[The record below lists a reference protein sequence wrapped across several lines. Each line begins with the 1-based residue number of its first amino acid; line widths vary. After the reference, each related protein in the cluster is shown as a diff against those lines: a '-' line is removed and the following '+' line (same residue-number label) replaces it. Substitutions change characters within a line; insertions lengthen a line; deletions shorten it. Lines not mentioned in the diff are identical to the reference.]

1 VVIWGKFSLKGC
13 HMSSRDQTTKIVI
26 ATTDGKIVSI
36 DHNEKVE
43 AKGDSVKSYMD
54 YAICEAGYDLK
65 FVCSFVDDKGS
76 SRIQYIFIKR
86 DR

>member
-1 VVIWGKFSLKGC
+1 
-13 HMSSRDQTTKIVI
+13 MSSRDQTTKIVI

-36 DHNEKVE
+36 DHNENIE
-43 AKGDSVKSYMD
+43 AKGDSVKNYMD

-65 FVCSFVDDKGS
+65 FVCSFVDGNGN

-86 DR
+86 DW